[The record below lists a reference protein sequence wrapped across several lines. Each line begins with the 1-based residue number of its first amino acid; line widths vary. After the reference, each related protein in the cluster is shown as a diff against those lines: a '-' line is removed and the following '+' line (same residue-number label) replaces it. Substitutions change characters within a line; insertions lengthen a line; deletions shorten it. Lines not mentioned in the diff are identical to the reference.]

1 MAARKGNNLLE
12 QALRVAQS
20 SGRSHQGRLRGLL
33 RAATRAPGIASASLF
48 LPDSTE
54 PALTECFSSVLS
66 GASRSC
72 LIPYGQGC
80 AGRAAADLREVYGT
94 SVDLHPE
101 ERGGGESGQFVAIPI
116 LDGTGL
122 TAVLALACPDPVLP
136 SESVALCRQLVPIFS
151 LTLSGLAAEQEA
163 HKARR
168 DLALISSLGRLIEAP
183 APAAMLLPQVVKLC
197 TGSGVAGCAVIRL
210 AAKGRARGRVYKG
223 CHSSVRRELTALLEF
238 EQRLS
243 VRTLAA
249 GATRTDKLALPGS
262 CRYALC
268 TPLTCNGQELG
279 ALTLFGGA
287 DLVSTAQAELAGTVA
302 RLVAGALTE
311 AICEERVAS
320 FDTENEKKLKELSL
334 LYRLSN
340 TMLSTIKLNKLIHLT
355 LTALTSGPTPF
366 FDRAMLFLANERS
379 GSLVGMLGVTS
390 ENAPVLS
397 MPGGGGDDLLS
408 SRWDITEDEMAAQ
421 RESEFSRQVQGKR
434 LELDPTLNIASQA
447 VLERRLIYIPEET
460 GIGSDASAVAR
471 TALAAS
477 PLIAHGQT
485 VGVVLV
491 DNALTLSP
499 ITQEHLRFLQL
510 FTNQAGMAIENS
522 MLYNRIEDAH
532 RQLSEAQE
540 NLLQKER
547 LATIGEMAAGI
558 AHELKGPLVSIGG
571 FAGRLARKLPAE
583 SDEWASADLI
593 VREVIR
599 LEGILSEILL
609 FSKKTTICYTRCNI
623 VDIVNETLTITAPTV
638 EEKQIEISTKFPRQR
653 QVLLGDCQQLKQV
666 FINIIQNSLEAMAP
680 GGQLSI
686 QVHPAELDGTDAIA
700 VKIVDTG
707 GGIPLEQL
715 NNIFTP
721 FFTTKASGTGLGL
734 PIANR
739 IITNHGGKIHVTN
752 HPGLGAEFRIVLPK
766 HW

>member
-20 SGRSHQGRLRGLL
+20 SGRSHEGRLRGLL
-33 RAATRAPGIASASLF
+33 RLAARTPGFASASLF

-54 PALTECFSSVLS
+54 PALSECFSSLLP
-66 GASRSC
+66 GASRGC

-80 AGRAAADLREVYGT
+80 AGRAAAELREVYG
-94 SVDLHPE
+94 SSADLHPE
-101 ERGGGESGQFVAIPI
+101 ERGSGEAGQLAAIPI

-122 TAVLALACPDPVLP
+122 AAILALACPDPELP
-136 SESVALCRQLVPIFS
+136 DESLALCRQLVPVFS
-151 LTLSGLAAEQEA
+151 LTLAGLAAEQEA
-163 HKARR
+163 QKARGN
-168 DLALISSLGRLIEAP
+168 LALLASLGQLLSVP
-183 APAAMLLPQVVKLC
+183 APAATLLPQLVKLC
-197 TGSGVAGCAVIRL
+197 TGSGLAGCAVIRL
-210 AAKGRARGRVYKG
+210 APKGRNRGRVFKG
-223 CHSSVRRELTALLEF
+223 CHSCAKRELTAFLEV

-243 VRTLAA
+243 ARTIAG
-249 GATRTDKLALPGS
+249 GATRTEKLPLPGS

-268 TPLTCNGQELG
+268 TPLSSNGQQLG
-279 ALTLFGGA
+279 AVTLFGGA
-287 DLVSTAQAELAGTVA
+287 QLLGTEQIELCETVA
-302 RLVAGALTE
+302 RQIAAALTE

-379 GSLVGMLGVTS
+379 GSLVGMLGVTN
-390 ENAPVLS
+390 ENAPSLS
-397 MPGGGGDDLLS
+397 IPQGGGDDLLS

-447 VLERRLIYIPEET
+447 VLERRLIYIPEEA
-460 GIGSDASAVAR
+460 GIGADTPAVSR
-471 TALAAS
+471 IALAAS

-491 DNALTLSP
+491 DNAITLSP

-522 MLYNRIEDAH
+522 ILYNKIEDAH

-547 LATIGEMAAGI
+547 LAAIGEVAAGI

-571 FAGRLARKLPAE
+571 FASRLARKLPSE
-583 SDEWASADLI
+583 SEERANADLI
-593 VREVIR
+593 VREVVR

-623 VDIVNETLTITAPTV
+623 ADIVKESLAVVAPPV
-638 EEKQIEISTKFPRQR
+638 EEKRIEISTKFPRQR
-653 QVLLGDCQQLKQV
+653 QLLLGDCQQLKQV
-666 FINIIQNSLEAMAP
+666 FINIILNSLDAMSA
-680 GGQLSI
+680 GGKLMI
-686 QVHPAELDGTDAIA
+686 QVQPSELDGKEAVT

-721 FFTTKASGTGLGL
+721 FFTTKEGGTGLGL

-739 IITNHGGKIHVTN
+739 IITNHGGKIQVTN

>member
-20 SGRSHQGRLRGLL
+20 SGRSHQGRLRSLL
-33 RAATRAPGIASASLF
+33 RLAARTPGIASADLF
-48 LPDSTE
+48 LPDSAE
-54 PALTECFSSVLS
+54 PALSECFSSLLS

-80 AGRAAADLREVYGT
+80 AGRAASDLREVYGT

-101 ERGGGESGQFVAIPI
+101 ERGSGEAGRFVALPI

-122 TAVLALACPDPVLP
+122 AAILSLACPDPELP
-136 SESVALCRQLVPIFS
+136 AESLALCRQLVPVFS

-168 DLALISSLGRLIEAP
+168 NLSLLASLGQLLAAP
-183 APAAMLLPQVVKLC
+183 TPTAALLSQVVKLC
-197 TGSGVAGCAVIRL
+197 TGSGLAGCAVIRL
-210 AAKGRARGRVYKG
+210 APKGRNRGRVYKG
-223 CHSSVRRELTALLEF
+223 CHSSSRRELTALLEF
-238 EQRLS
+238 EQRFS
-243 VRTLAA
+243 ARALAA
-249 GATRTDKLALPGS
+249 GAPRTDKLPLPGS

-268 TPLTCNGQELG
+268 APLSCNGQLLG
-279 ALTLFGGA
+279 TLSLFGRA
-287 DLVSTAQAELAGTVA
+287 DLLSAEQAEFTGTMA

-366 FDRAMLFLANERS
+366 FDRAMLFLSNERS

-390 ENAPVLS
+390 ENAPPLP
-397 MPGGGGDDLLS
+397 MPQGGGDDLLS
-408 SRWDITEDEMAAQ
+408 SRWDITEAEMAAQ

-460 GIGSDASAVAR
+460 GIGADTAAVSR

-540 NLLQKER
+540 SLLQKER

-583 SDEWASADLI
+583 SDERASADLI
-593 VREVIR
+593 VREVVR

-623 VDIVNETLTITAPTV
+623 VDIVNETLAMTAPTV

-653 QVLLGDCQQLKQV
+653 QLLLGDCQQLKQV
-666 FINIIQNSLEAMAP
+666 FINIIQNSIEAMAP

-686 QVHPAELDGTDAIA
+686 QVHPAELDGKEAIS

-721 FFTTKASGTGLGL
+721 FFTTKQTGTGLGL

-739 IITNHGGKIHVTN
+739 IITNHGGKIQVVN
-752 HPGLGAEFRIVLPK
+752 HPGIGAEFRILLPK